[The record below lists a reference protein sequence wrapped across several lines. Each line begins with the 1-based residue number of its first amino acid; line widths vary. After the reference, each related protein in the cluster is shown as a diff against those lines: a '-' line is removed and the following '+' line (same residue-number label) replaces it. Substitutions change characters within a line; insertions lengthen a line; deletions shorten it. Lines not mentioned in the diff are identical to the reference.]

1 MNFQI
6 MLSILGRL
14 LIVYSSAMVIPL
26 ILAFIDEDSSR
37 MAFLLSIIVTIV
49 LGLIFIKQKKLS
61 IRRIGAKEAIATVA
75 AAWVLITI
83 ISALPFSLSGV
94 VPTYIDAL
102 FEASSGLTTTGASVI
117 SDVEKLPASILL
129 WRSMTQWLGGMGI
142 IVLFIILLPNTG
154 IGAVHLFNAEVP
166 GPVSERIMPRIRDT
180 AVILWKIY
188 IFLTTVL
195 IFLLW
200 FAGMGFFDAINHA
213 FTTMA
218 TGGFSTKNTSIA
230 YFDSFLIETI
240 ISFFM
245 ILAGV
250 NFGIFLLILCKKSLK
265 PFRNTEL
272 FTYLIII
279 LTATFAIAASLWLG
293 AGQSIQYALR
303 HALFQVASIATTTG
317 YATADFDVWP
327 ALAKTILLVLMF
339 IGGCAGSTAGG
350 MKVSRII
357 LLVKSFRSDLKKI
370 IQPHKITC
378 IQLDGKPVDANI
390 LSRIS
395 IFFFIYIFFFVIASI
410 IMAGTGL
417 EPFDAMSAAAA
428 TLGSIGPG
436 FGVVG
441 PTTTYAGI
449 SIFGKF
455 VLTICM
461 LLGRLEFFTLLI
473 LINPEFWMK
482 RNGW

>member
-1 MNFQI
+1 
-6 MLSILGRL
+6 
-14 LIVYSSAMVIPL
+14 
-26 ILAFIDEDSSR
+26 
-37 MAFLLSIIVTIV
+37 
-49 LGLIFIKQKKLS
+49 
-61 IRRIGAKEAIATVA
+61 
-75 AAWVLITI
+75 
-83 ISALPFSLSGV
+83 
-94 VPTYIDAL
+94 
-102 FEASSGLTTTGASVI
+102 
-117 SDVEKLPASILL
+117 
-129 WRSMTQWLGGMGI
+129 MGI

-154 IGAVHLFNAEVP
+154 MGAVHMFNAEVP

-180 AVILWKIY
+180 ALILWKIY

-195 IFLLW
+195 IMLLW

-213 FTTMA
+213 LTTMA

-230 YFDSFLIETI
+230 YFDSLLIEMI
-240 ISFFM
+240 ISVFM

-250 NFGIFLLILCKKSLK
+250 NFGIFLLAWFKKSLN
-265 PFRNTEL
+265 PFRSTEL
-272 FTYLIII
+272 YVYLMII
-279 LTATFAIAASLWLG
+279 LTAIVSIAVSLWLS
-293 AGQSIQYALR
+293 AGQSIEYAFR
-303 HALFQVASIATTTG
+303 YALFQVASVATTTG

-357 LLVKSFRSDLKKI
+357 LLVKSIRSDLEKI
-370 IQPHKITC
+370 TQPHKVTC

-390 LSRIS
+390 LSRVS
-395 IFFFIYIFFFVIASI
+395 TFFFIYIFFFILASI

-417 EPFDAMSAAAA
+417 EPFDAMSAAVA
-428 TLGSIGPG
+428 TLSSIGPG

-441 PTTTYAGI
+441 PTTTYASI
-449 SIFGKF
+449 SLSGKF

-473 LINPEFWMK
+473 IINPEFWMK
-482 RNGW
+482 RKGW

>member
-1 MNFQI
+1 

-14 LIVYSSAMVIPL
+14 LIVYSSAMVIPI
-26 ILAFIDEDSSR
+26 ILAVINKDSSSI
-37 MAFLLSIIVTIV
+37 AFLVTIFITIV
-49 LGLIFIKQKKLS
+49 LGLIFMKQKKIN
-61 IRRIGAKEAIATVA
+61 IRGIGAKEAIATVA
-75 AAWVLITI
+75 AAWMLITFL
-83 ISALPFSLSGV
+83 SALPYNLSGA

-117 SDVEKLPASILL
+117 SDVEIIPASILL

-166 GPVSERIMPRIRDT
+166 GPVNERVMPRIRDT
-180 AVILWKIY
+180 ALILWKIY
-188 IFLTTVL
+188 ILLTTVL
-195 IFLLW
+195 TMLLW
-200 FAGMGFFDAINHA
+200 LAGMGFFDAVNHA

-230 YFDSFLIETI
+230 YFDSLLIEVI

-250 NFGIFLLILCKKSLK
+250 NFGIFLLLLSKKSLK

-272 FTYLIII
+272 FTYLLII
-279 LTATFAIAASLWLG
+279 LAAIFAIAASLWLS
-293 AGQSIQYALR
+293 AGKSLEYAFR
-303 HALFQVASIATTTG
+303 YALFQVASISTTTG

-327 ALAKTILLVLMF
+327 ALAKIVLLVLMF

-350 MKVSRII
+350 MKVSRVI
-357 LLVKSFRSDLKKI
+357 LLLKSVRSDLKKI
-370 IQPHKITC
+370 VQPHKVTC
-378 IQLDGKPVDANI
+378 IQLDGKAVDRI
-390 LSRIS
+390 TLSRIS
-395 IFFFIYIFFFVIASI
+395 IFFFIYMFFFVIASI

-428 TLGSIGPG
+428 TLGNIGPG

-441 PTTTYAGI
+441 PTTTYASI
-449 SIFGKF
+449 SLFGKF
-455 VLTICM
+455 VLSICM

-473 LINPEFWMK
+473 LVNSEFWRHK
-482 RNGW
+482 GGW

>member
-1 MNFQI
+1 MNFQAV
-6 MLSILGRL
+6 LSILGRL

-26 ILAFIDEDSSR
+26 ILAVINEDSSR
-37 MAFLLSIIVTIV
+37 MAFLLSIFITIL
-49 LGLIFIKQKKLS
+49 LGLIFIKQKKLNT
-61 IRRIGAKEAIATVA
+61 RGIGAKEAIATVA
-75 AAWVLITI
+75 AAWILITI
-83 ISALPFSLSGV
+83 LSALPYSLSGV

-102 FEASSGLTTTGASVI
+102 FEASSGLTTTGASII
-117 SDVEKLPASILL
+117 SDVEILPASILL

-166 GPVSERIMPRIRDT
+166 GPMNERIMPRIRET
-180 AVILWKIY
+180 ALTLWKIY
-188 IFLTTVL
+188 ILLTSVL
-195 IFLLW
+195 IMLLW
-200 FAGMGFFDAINHA
+200 LAGMGFFDAVNHA

-218 TGGFSTKNTSIA
+218 TGGFSTKNASIA
-230 YFDSFLIETI
+230 YFDSFLIEII
-240 ISFFM
+240 ISLFM

-250 NFGIFLLILCKKSLK
+250 NFGIFLLVLCKKSIK

-272 FTYLIII
+272 LTYLLII
-279 LTATFAIAASLWLG
+279 LSATLAIAVSLWLS
-293 AGQSIQYALR
+293 AGESIEYALR
-303 HALFQVASIATTTG
+303 HALFQVASISTTTG
-317 YATADFDVWP
+317 YASADFDVWP
-327 ALAKTILLVLMF
+327 ALAKIILLVLMF

-370 IQPHKITC
+370 VQPHKVTC
-378 IQLDGKPVDANI
+378 IQLDGKAVDTITLN
-390 LSRIS
+390 RVS
-395 IFFFIYIFFFVIASI
+395 IFFFIYMFFFVIASI

-441 PTTTYAGI
+441 PATTYSSI
-449 SIFGKF
+449 SLFGKF
-455 VLTICM
+455 VLSICM

-473 LINPEFWMK
+473 LINSEFWRK
-482 RNGW
+482 GRGW

>member
-6 MLSILGRL
+6 VLSILGRL
-14 LIVYSSAMVIPL
+14 LIVFSSAMVIPL
-26 ILAFIDEDSSR
+26 TLAVINEDSSR
-37 MAFLLSIIVTIV
+37 MAFLFSIFITIL
-49 LGLIFIKQKKLS
+49 LGLIFMKQKKIS
-61 IRRIGAKEAIATVA
+61 VRGIGAKEAIATVA

-83 ISALPFSLSGV
+83 LSALPYSLSGV

-117 SDVEKLPASILL
+117 SDVESLPASILL

-142 IVLFIILLPNTG
+142 IVLFIILLPTG

-180 AVILWKIY
+180 ALILWKIY
-188 IFLTTVL
+188 IFLTMVL
-195 IFLLW
+195 ILLLW
-200 FAGMGFFDAINHA
+200 LAGMGFFDAINHA

-230 YFDSFLIETI
+230 YFDSLLIETI

-250 NFGIFLLILCKKSLK
+250 NFGVFLLILSKKSLK

-272 FTYLIII
+272 LTYLMIII
-279 LTATFAIAASLWLG
+279 TAIFAIAASLWLG
-293 AGQSIQYALR
+293 AGQSIQYAFR
-303 HALFQVASIATTTG
+303 YALFQVASIATTTG
-317 YATADFDVWP
+317 YATADFDAWP
-327 ALAKTILLVLMF
+327 SLAKIVLLVLMF

-370 IQPHKITC
+370 IQPHEVTC
-378 IQLDGKPVDANI
+378 IQLDGKPVDTNI
-390 LSRIS
+390 LNRVGV
-395 IFFFIYIFFFVIASI
+395 FFFIYILFFVLASI

-449 SIFGKF
+449 SLFGKF
-455 VLTICM
+455 ILTICM

-473 LINPEFWMK
+473 IINPEFWTK
-482 RNGW
+482 RRGW